1 MKNLCNPAAL
11 AVIFAVIVGTF
22 GCSGNREV
30 RKQEQS
36 LRQEL
41 FVLRSEIVQFTLD
54 HQRPPDSLSQLVTAG
69 YMKEIPTDPITVNKD
84 KWKVERAGNLFEV
97 HSGSDGIASNGSR
110 YSSW

>member
-1 MKNLCNPAAL
+1 MRSMYNPGAAAVLL
-11 AVIFAVIVGTF
+11 AVIAGTLA
-22 GCSGNREV
+22 CSGSQQV
-30 RKQEQS
+30 RKQEKT

-41 FVLRSEIVQFTLD
+41 FVLRSEIGQFTLD
-54 HQRPPDSLSQLVTAG
+54 HRRPPDSLSQLVTAG